1 MILTQFFFYCSINKD
16 IIKVYNDKNMKF
28 FRKNLNDIIL
38 KNNWYIFLT
47 KKYYLILKVVI
58 LDLKRNFSCD
68 FFEYFYLIINID
80 KIELNKLFNLL

>member
-1 MILTQFFFYCSINKD
+1 
-16 IIKVYNDKNMKF
+16 MKF